1 MKSISIKGPSID
13 PIPRQTVNLPATSF
27 DVTSKASNIVKKMI
41 DKVSLGIL
49 MTEGDKSK
57 VVCPASLSTVI
68 GLLLASMKDNARKA
82 EFLGITKESLTED
95 LEDAIHKQLGKLCR
109 EHPFGKG
116 PEQPIRCTSF
126 IGCADATRDEKL
138 DQILSEHYK
147 TEKLYTDNS
156 CLADV
161 AEAFVKNRTDGKI
174 DSLFKDYSGI
184 SREEITAIL
193 GSVFEIKCKWRDE
206 FPEKKTAPDTFLCAD
221 GTRIHNVKM
230 MNITEDLYFTGNN
243 RFGAIA
249 KEFQSVN
256 GESLKLVL
264 ITPLRESA
272 TEINKLDNQTISN
285 MIYHLKDQKTRYN
298 LKLPKIKVDD
308 SRDSKLLEKICQ
320 IYGTN
325 VITAED
331 LSRLGR
337 LVGNDLNIFQTT
349 TTSIDE
355 KGAYGIV
362 ATAAEVVT
370 RGSSRIPDCKLV
382 CPSYIAIVDEKD
394 NRLIELIIKDG
405 SFFEFFE
412 KPEDSPAE
420 KRNCDEDEANNKYD
434 TPVRKRLAYNPGEP
448 TQNLLKSVT
457 PASQHP
463 TKTINNDVSKKPHS
477 PVKNQLS
484 GKDLEIA
491 IENAA
496 TSIKTQLSK
505 APFRDV
511 DASTFVQLK
520 LNLDN
525 EFTINSAEA
534 DRTKLSIT
542 IDSMPDAIKLKQR
555 ILNLIGSEHKMC
567 IEIWDFTSVKVE
579 VLFDARNTLLDS

>member
-1 MKSISIKGPSID
+1 MDSIQGPSINS
-13 PIPRQTVNLPATSF
+13 ITRQTVNLPAASF
-27 DVTSKASNIVKKMI
+27 DVTSKASDIVKKMI

-57 VVCPASLSTVI
+57 VVCPASLSMVI
-68 GLLLASMKDNARKA
+68 GMLLASMKDNARKA
-82 EFLGITKESLTED
+82 EFLGITEESLTEE
-95 LEDAIHKQLGKLCR
+95 LKTEIHKQLGKLSR
-109 EHPFGKG
+109 EYPFGKG
-116 PEQPIRCTSF
+116 PEQPIRCTNF
-126 IGCADATRDEKL
+126 IGCEDATRNEKL

-147 TEKLYTDNS
+147 TEKLYPDNS

-184 SREEITAIL
+184 SREQIKAIL
-193 GSVFEIKCKWRDE
+193 GSVFEIKCKWKDE
-206 FPEKKTAPDTFLCAD
+206 FPEDRTAPDTFLCAD

-230 MNITEDLYFTGNN
+230 MNITEDLHFTGNN

-249 KEFQSVN
+249 KEFKSVN

-264 ITPLRESA
+264 ITPRRESA

-298 LKLPKIKVDD
+298 LTLPKIKVDD

-337 LVGNDLNIFQTT
+337 LGGHDLNIFQTI

-355 KGAYGIV
+355 KGAFGIV

-370 RGSSRIPDCKLV
+370 RKTSPIPDCKIV

-448 TQNLLKSVT
+448 AQNLLKSVT
-457 PASQHP
+457 PVSQHP
-463 TKTINNDVSKKPHS
+463 AKTINNDVSKKPHS
-477 PVKNQLS
+477 PLKKQLS

-491 IENAA
+491 ITKAA
-496 TSIKTQLSK
+496 TSIKTQIFKS
-505 APFRDV
+505 PFRDV

-525 EFTINSAEA
+525 EFTIKSAEA
-534 DRTKLSIT
+534 NRIKLSIT

-555 ILNLIGSEHKMC
+555 ILNLIGSEHERW
-567 IEIWDFTSVKVE
+567 IEIWDISSFKVDVSFT
-579 VLFDARNTLLDS
+579 ARDTLLDS